1 MSESGTGHKTM
12 IERDPESLNVLSS
25 ILLPVAAGLETK
37 IQAVYLHGSWGTG
50 CVLEGSDI
58 DLAILAETRLGSD
71 ERSRIFS
78 AVYSAFGGDRNVDVS
93 ELFHA
98 DCVFSAQVVTKG
110 QRILTFDRDA
120 ADRFEMLV
128 LAKYARLNEERSGIV
143 ADIQRRGT
151 VYLTGA
157 AA

>member
-1 MSESGTGHKTM
+1 M
-12 IERDPESLNVLSS
+12 IERDPASLNALSKV
-25 ILLPVAAGLETK
+25 LLPVVGGLETK
-37 IQAVYLHGSWGTG
+37 VQAVYLHGSWGTG
-50 CVLEGSDI
+50 WALEGSDI
-58 DLAILAETRLGSD
+58 DLAVLAEARLGYD

-78 AVYSAFGGDRNVDVS
+78 AVFSAFGGGRNVDVS

-110 QRILTFDRDA
+110 ERILTFHRDA
-120 ADRFEMLV
+120 AERFEMLV

-143 ADIQRRGT
+143 ADIQGRGT
-151 VYLTGA
+151 VYLAGA